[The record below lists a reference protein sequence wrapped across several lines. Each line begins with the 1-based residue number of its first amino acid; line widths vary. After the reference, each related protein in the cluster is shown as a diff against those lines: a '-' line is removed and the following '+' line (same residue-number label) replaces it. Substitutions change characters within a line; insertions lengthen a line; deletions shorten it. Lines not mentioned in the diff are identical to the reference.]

1 MTDTFIELTEEDF
14 HARYALVPNHINLSA
29 GWSYGDAR
37 GCLFETY
44 GEEFAFVRRYD
55 TRKVWTLVDGD
66 AGDLYLVSGLHFANR
81 VGYLLSRHAVPAGA
95 TVRVRLPMPTGGGE
109 SLS

>member
-1 MTDTFIELTEEDF
+1 MTDTFIELTEADF
-14 HARYALVPNHINLSA
+14 HARYALVPNHINLAA

-55 TRKVWTLVDGD
+55 ARKVWTLVDGD
-66 AGDLYLVSGLHFANR
+66 TGDMYLVSGLHYVNR
-81 VGYLLSRHAVPAGA
+81 IGYLVSRDPIEENT
-95 TVRVRLPMPTGGGE
+95 TVQVHLPMQTGEEE
-109 SLS
+109 SPL